1 MQVIDVDTI
10 IKIKINLKKIIS
22 ITMMRRRIIIKMEKK
37 NELNIYD

>member
-1 MQVIDVDTI
+1 MQLIDVDTI

>member
-1 MQVIDVDTI
+1 MQLIDVDTI

-22 ITMMRRRIIIKMEKK
+22 ITMMRGRIIIKMEKK

>member
-22 ITMMRRRIIIKMEKK
+22 ITMMRRRIIIKMKKK